1 MPPQIPSSL
10 SKILPRRE
18 RSAFGSL
25 DVYPEHV
32 SFNSQDP
39 GESIYILMRSHI
51 AVNIG
56 WVVRFAIGVVFPF
69 ILITMFEIFN
79 MLLTS
84 REIPPIAYKDL
95 MPFSTW
101 VMVFLF
107 YYSLAISY
115 ALANFLDWYFDVYLV
130 TNIRIL
136 HVDFRVFTG
145 KFVAEAALANIEDVS
160 TNIVGFLPSFFNYG
174 NVLVQTAAEKTKF
187 NLVALSNPSW
197 FRDVITDLSNLAK
210 TKRDH
215 PPAGH
220 SRIERIISDSR
231 GGGEP

>member
-84 REIPPIAYKDL
+84 REIPPIAYNDL
-95 MPFSTW
+95 MPF
-101 VMVFLF
+101 
-107 YYSLAISY
+107 
-115 ALANFLDWYFDVYLV
+115 
-130 TNIRIL
+130 
-136 HVDFRVFTG
+136 
-145 KFVAEAALANIEDVS
+145 
-160 TNIVGFLPSFFNYG
+160 
-174 NVLVQTAAEKTKF
+174 
-187 NLVALSNPSW
+187 
-197 FRDVITDLSNLAK
+197 
-210 TKRDH
+210 
-215 PPAGH
+215 
-220 SRIERIISDSR
+220 
-231 GGGEP
+231 